1 MVRSEI
7 YQDQIADNHYNLTVS
22 IGFYKQGLFAGD
34 AEKYIDKLT
43 NVDIGIILLEET
55 E

>member
-7 YQDQIADNHYNLTVS
+7 YQDQIADNHYNL
-22 IGFYKQGLFAGD
+22 AGD